1 MKPAHIALLIS
12 AAAAAL
18 LLVAGPGTRLQ
29 WWDFRG
35 GFQLMRWAAYAGL
48 AGAGLALVM
57 LLLPATRRAGL
68 ASLLLALGLGVGVAF
83 VPWNGMRQARALPPI
98 HDISTDLQQ
107 PPAFVAI
114 LPLRADAPNPAAY
127 GGAEVAQAQRSGYP
141 DLGPKQ
147 LRAAPSEAYKHA
159 LAAARTMGWEI
170 VAADATSG
178 RIEATDTT
186 PWFGFKD
193 DVVIRVAADG
203 AGSRIDVRSVS
214 RVGGSDVGAN
224 AKRIRAYLRALG
236 D

>member
-1 MKPAHIALLIS
+1 MKPAHVALLIAV
-12 AAAAAL
+12 AAALL

-35 GFQLMRWAAYAGL
+35 GFQLMRWAAYTGL
-48 AGAGLALVM
+48 AGAALALVM
-57 LLLPATRRAGL
+57 LLLPAIRRTAL
-68 ASLLLALGLGVGVAF
+68 PSLLLALGLGVGVAF
-83 VPWNGMRQARALPPI
+83 VPLNGMRQARALPPI
-98 HDISTDLQQ
+98 HDISTDLQE
-107 PPAFVAI
+107 PPEFVAI

-127 GGAEVAQAQRSGYP
+127 GGAEVAQAQRAGYP

-147 LRAAPSEAYKHA
+147 LQATPGDAYVRA
-159 LAAARTMGWEI
+159 LAAARAMGWEI
-170 VAADATSG
+170 VAADAASG

-193 DVVIRVAADG
+193 DVVIRVAAEG
-203 AGSRIDVRSVS
+203 AGSRIDVRSLS

-224 AKRIRAYLRALG
+224 AKRIRAYLRRLG